1 MVNTE
6 TVPLRNEKLHIFS
19 KFYQKNHFL
28 VSFKRASAAFG
39 GTINVLGIRAGS
51 ELLPATLLSTLDP
64 LDHDSNKSRSKNV
77 KKMPFFKELRKI
89 TRHVFQILRVYFWG
103 TILTNPWISG
113 PHFGPSVAIFKG
125 LSISSIFMILEA
137 RLYPSQKRLETA
149 ILSDFE
155 KL

>member
-28 VSFKRASAAFG
+28 VNFKRASAAFG

-64 LDHDSNKSRSKNV
+64 LDHDSKKSRSKNV
-77 KKMPFFKELRKI
+77 KKSHFLRNCEKSLGTFFKYCA
-89 TRHVFQILRVYFWG
+89 F
-103 TILTNPWISG
+103 
-113 PHFGPSVAIFKG
+113 IF
-125 LSISSIFMILEA
+125 EA
-137 RLYPSQKRLETA
+137 RFWQTLEFEDP
-149 ILSDFE
+149 ILA
-155 KL
+155 LL